1 MINTYIYDIF
11 SCSSFYS
18 VNFFQGT
25 SQCVVQRLTNSTRGY
40 SVLGFLIVFFKY
52 SMAHGDL
59 RFLNGRAGRG
69 NNTVIVCIIQ
79 AKLYVGMYSKFA
91 TFFINWIHLSIQYGL
106 AAKFFFKTNGTNLRH
121 SVHKFL
127 HYRKACNYLAYFS
140 NYLMVAYQSPHCK
153 RIFFSFIFIFLFLHT
168 RTLHI
173 PQLSQFAMMSQYVSN

>member
-1 MINTYIYDIF
+1 MKDLDKPAVVLVHLQLFRPSVIRGPWIMYGIF

-79 AKLYVGMYSKFA
+79 AKLYVGMYVFQICNI
-91 TFFINWIHLSIQYGL
+91 FH
-106 AAKFFFKTNGTNLRH
+106 NLD
-121 SVHKFL
+121 SSF
-127 HYRKACNYLAYFS
+127 YPIWTS
-140 NYLMVAYQSPHCK
+140 CK
-153 RIFFSFIFIFLFLHT
+153 VLFQKQMGQ
-168 RTLHI
+168 I
-173 PQLSQFAMMSQYVSN
+173 

>member
-1 MINTYIYDIF
+1 MIFF

-59 RFLNGRAGRG
+59 RFLNGWVGRG

-91 TFFINWIHLSIQYGL
+91 TFFITWIHLSIQYGL
-106 AAKFFFKTNGTNLRH
+106 AAKFFFKNKWD
-121 SVHKFL
+121 KFETQCSQVPAL
-127 HYRKACNYLAYFS
+127 QKSLQLFG
-140 NYLMVAYQSPHCK
+140 L
-153 RIFFSFIFIFLFLHT
+153 FFQLFDGC
-168 RTLHI
+168 I
-173 PQLSQFAMMSQYVSN
+173 PKKLLVFFFRFNIL